1 LRIKILDDKLTTS
14 RAAAAHAATSL
25 RRTLYE
31 KSTARLAAATGAS
44 QIEFLGALTAAR
56 DIDRSRIEV
65 LQASSSR
72 LGRETLIRFSAA
84 QTA

>member
-1 LRIKILDDKLTTS
+1 LRIKILDDKLSAS
-14 RAAAAHAATSL
+14 RAAAVYAATSL
-25 RRTLYE
+25 RRTLYK

-44 QIEFLGALTAAR
+44 QIEFLEALTAAC
-56 DIDRSRIEV
+56 DIDWSRIEV